1 MLKVFRRLLVLTVIS
16 AAAVG
21 FYFFGEKHLWPPP
34 DLTTLNAVGIIEA
47 PEVNITSRISGRI
60 AELGL
65 IEGDSVKRG
74 QVVCRIEDV
83 DLRNQLEHAKADLER
98 AKVDLEDAQRTEKR
112 DRHLIEQ
119 AVISQKEYDDAVTKV
134 GQARAGV
141 ASAVANLHFYT
152 DQLTDTRIV
161 APVDGVIV
169 NKALEVGEWATPG
182 TTILTVDDL
191 SYVWARVDVQET
203 ALQSLSVGQP
213 ATITLPTHPPTVLSG
228 AIMAIGQEGEFAT
241 EHDVRR
247 GRQDIRTFYIKVRVL
262 QPEGVAKPGMTAEVA
277 FARRDGTAAVSSN
290 PHRSPE

>member
-1 MLKVFRRLLVLTVIS
+1 MMKFFRRLLILTVITG
-16 AAAVG
+16 AAVG
-21 FYFFGEKHLWPPP
+21 FYFYGEKRLWPPP
-34 DLTTLNAVGIIEA
+34 DLKTIDVVGIIEA

-65 IEGDSVKRG
+65 VEGDSVKRG

-83 DLRNQLEHAKADLER
+83 DLRNQLERAKADLER
-98 AKVDLEDAQRTEKR
+98 ARVDLADAERTEKR

-141 ASAVANLHFYT
+141 ASAIANLRFYT

-169 NKALEVGEWATPG
+169 NKALEVGEWVTPG

-203 ALQSLSVGQP
+203 DLPSLSVGQP
-213 ATITLPTHPPTVLSG
+213 AIVTLPTHPPSVFSG
-228 AIMAIGQEGEFAT
+228 RIMAIGQEGEFAT

-277 FARRDGTAAVSSN
+277 FARHDGTAAVSSN